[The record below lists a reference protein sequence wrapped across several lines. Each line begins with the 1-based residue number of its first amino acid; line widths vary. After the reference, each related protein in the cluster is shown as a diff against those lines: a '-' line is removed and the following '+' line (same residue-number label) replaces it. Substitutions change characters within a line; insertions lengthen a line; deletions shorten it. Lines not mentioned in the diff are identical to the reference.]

1 MTVNREVKGTLAK
14 LLATEDLIIEHR
26 NCETAQ
32 FDVERRVLTLPIW
45 DQATEAVYDML
56 VSHEVGHALYTPREW
71 EYGKV
76 PQSFL
81 NVVEDA
87 RIEKLMKRRYQGLP
101 KTFFAGYKELSE
113 QDFFESKENV
123 DTFSLIDK
131 INLQYKIG
139 NFQYIAF
146 TDEEQVFVDAVGQC
160 ETFEDVENVSK
171 QIFDFMKEEY
181 EKKQKEE
188 AEEEADSAFEMP
200 QMGGTNPDLG
210 DDSQDPFSQ
219 EPPIDADTDGQ
230 SGDDGDD
237 TEAEG
242 GDVTQDAEIPTTTE
256 GGVEGGNPL
265 EAQTDKIFT
274 DKVKEYV
281 KHGGFETEYVEID
294 KVDPDKLIISWKE
307 ILQMSEERY
316 KVEMPIDGDDSQLW
330 RYNVEKAD
338 LEKSESDYREFFKS
352 SQKEV
357 NYLVKEFE
365 CRKAASSYARA
376 TTSRTGVLDTARLH
390 TYKYNED
397 LFKKV
402 TNLPEGKNHA
412 MVFLLDWSGSMA
424 NCLFDTVKQVLQLTW
439 FCQKVGIPY
448 RVYAFSNSIYSA
460 NYYDRTVDKFEEKLG
475 KISFNQGFGLLEMLT
490 SEGNKKER
498 DRSALALWR
507 NAGVNSTQP
516 KTWSRVYSMGC
527 PAILGLS
534 GTPLMEAIAAMHSVL
549 PQFIKQ
555 TGAEKISLSI
565 LTDGE
570 AAQPSYNCKRSAV
583 MGDNLFRNSFNG
595 RCQLRDRKTGR
606 VYARKDNPLE
616 QTNVFIQNLK
626 DSFRQVQM
634 LGFRLI
640 TPRDTSGY
648 FRMIQY
654 MGFIN
659 EFSEEAIK
667 RFRKQKFYEVTESPY
682 DKLFVMPTTALV
694 DDNPLDDLKE
704 DATKAQVGAAFK
716 KMFKNKAS
724 NKKMLASFAE
734 TVG

>member
-56 VSHEVGHALYTPREW
+56 VSHEVGHALYTPRSWDFKE
-71 EYGKV
+71 V

-113 QDFFESKENV
+113 QDFFEVEGNV
-123 DTFSLIDK
+123 TRFSLIDK

-139 NFQYIAF
+139 NFQFIPF
-146 TDEEQVFVDAVGQC
+146 TDEEQVFVDAVGEC
-160 ETFEDVENVSK
+160 ETFEDVEKVSRD
-171 QIFDFMKEEY
+171 IYEYMKEEFDHQ
-181 EKKQKEE
+181 EKAD
-188 AEEEADSAFEMP
+188 AEDNDSEFEMP
-200 QMGGTNPDLG
+200 DISSNPDLG
-210 DDSQDPFSQ
+210 DDSQDPFSE

-230 SGDDGDD
+230 EESDDG
-237 TEAEG
+237 TESEG
-242 GDVTQDAEIPTTTE
+242 GDLTQDVEDTDHIQE
-256 GGVEGGNPL
+256 GGREGGDPL

-274 DKVKEYV
+274 DKVKDYV
-281 KHGGFETEYVEID
+281 KHGGYETEYVEID

-307 ILQMSEERY
+307 ILEMSEERY
-316 KVEMPIDGDDSQLW
+316 QVQMPKYPDDGQLW

-338 LEKSESDYREFFKS
+338 LDKSEQDYREFFKS

-376 TTSRTGVLDTARLH
+376 TTSRTGVLDTAKLH
-390 TYKYNED
+390 TYRYNED

-402 TNLPEGKNHA
+402 TNLPQGKNHG
-412 MVFLLDWSGSMA
+412 MVFLLDWSGSMS

-448 RVYAFSNSIYSA
+448 RVYAFSNSIYSN
-460 NYYDRTVDKFEEKLG
+460 NYYDRTEDKFEEKLG
-475 KISFNQGFGLLEMLT
+475 KISFNQGFGLLEMLS
-490 SEGNKKER
+490 SEGNKKDK

-516 KTWSRVYSMGC
+516 KVWQRVYSMGC

-549 PQFIKQ
+549 PQFIKK
-555 TGAEKISLSI
+555 TGAEKVSLSI

-570 AAQPSYNCKRSAV
+570 AAQPTYNCKRSAIA
-583 MGDNLFRNSFNG
+583 GDNLFRNSFNG

-616 QTNVFIQNLK
+616 QTNIFIQNLK

-659 EFSEEAIK
+659 EISDEAIK
-667 RFRKQKFYEVTESPY
+667 KFRKQKFYEVTESPY
-682 DKLFVMPTTALV
+682 DKLFVMPTTNIV

>member
-71 EYGKV
+71 EYGAV

-113 QDFFESKENV
+113 QDFFEVQGNV
-123 DTFSLIDK
+123 EKFALIDK
-131 INLQYKIG
+131 INLQYKVG
-139 NFQYIAF
+139 NFQFIPF

-160 ETFEDVENVSK
+160 ETFEDVERVAK
-171 QIFDFMKEEY
+171 EIHQFMKAEY
-181 EKKQKEE
+181 DKQQQED
-188 AEEEADSAFEMP
+188 AEDNDSAFEIP
-200 QMGGTNPDLG
+200 QFNSNPDLG
-210 DDSQDPFSQ
+210 DDSQDPFSE

-230 SGDDGDD
+230 PESDDG
-237 TEAEG
+237 TESEG
-242 GDVTQDAEIPTTTE
+242 GDLTQDVDDTDHIQE
-256 GGVEGGNPL
+256 GGREGGDPM

-281 KHGGFETEYVEID
+281 KHGGYETEYVEID

-316 KVEMPIDGDDSQLW
+316 QVEMPKYPDDGQLW
-330 RYNVEKAD
+330 RYNVEKED

-376 TTSRTGVLDTARLH
+376 TTSRTGVLDTAKLH
-390 TYKYNED
+390 TYRYNED

-402 TNLPEGKNHA
+402 TNLPEGKNHG
-412 MVFLLDWSGSMA
+412 MIFLLDWSGSMS

-448 RVYAFSNSIYSA
+448 RVYAFTNSIYSN
-460 NYYDRTVDKFEEKLG
+460 NYYDRTEDKFEEKLG
-475 KISFNQGFGLLEMLT
+475 KISFNQGFGLLEML
-490 SEGNKKER
+490 SSDGNKQEK

-516 KTWSRVYSMGC
+516 KTWTRIYSMGC
-527 PAILGLS
+527 PSILGLS

-549 PQFIKQ
+549 PQFIKK
-555 TGAEKISLSI
+555 TGAEKVSLSI

-570 AAQPSYNCKRSAV
+570 AAQPSYNCKRAQLS
-583 MGDNLFRNSFNG
+583 DNLFRNSFNG

-616 QTNVFIQNLK
+616 QTNIFIQNLK

-654 MGFIN
+654 MGFIT
-659 EFSEEAIK
+659 EFSDEAIK

-682 DKLFVMPTTALV
+682 DKLFVMPTTAIV
-694 DDNPLDDLKE
+694 DDNPLDDLKQ

>member
-56 VSHEVGHALYTPREW
+56 VSHEVGHALYTPRSWDFKE
-71 EYGKV
+71 V

-113 QDFFESKENV
+113 QDFFEVEGNV
-123 DTFSLIDK
+123 TRFSLIDK

-139 NFQYIAF
+139 NFQFIPF
-146 TDEEQVFVDAVGQC
+146 TDEEQVFVDAVGEC
-160 ETFEDVENVSK
+160 ETFEDVEKVSRD
-171 QIFDFMKEEY
+171 IYEYMKEEFDHQ
-181 EKKQKEE
+181 EKAD
-188 AEEEADSAFEMP
+188 AEDNDSEFEMP
-200 QMGGTNPDLG
+200 DISSNPDLG
-210 DDSQDPFSQ
+210 DDSQDPFSE

-230 SGDDGDD
+230 EESDDG
-237 TEAEG
+237 TESEG
-242 GDVTQDAEIPTTTE
+242 GDLTQDVEDTDHIQE
-256 GGVEGGNPL
+256 GGREGGDPL

-281 KHGGFETEYVEID
+281 KHGGYETEYVEID

-307 ILQMSEERY
+307 ILEMSEERY
-316 KVEMPIDGDDSQLW
+316 QVEMPKYPDDGQLW

-338 LEKSESDYREFFKS
+338 LDKSEQDYREFFKS

-376 TTSRTGVLDTARLH
+376 TTSRTGVLDTAKLH
-390 TYKYNED
+390 TYRYNED

-402 TNLPEGKNHA
+402 TNLPQGKNHG
-412 MVFLLDWSGSMA
+412 MVFLLDWSGSMS

-448 RVYAFSNSIYSA
+448 RVYAFSNSIYSN
-460 NYYDRTVDKFEEKLG
+460 NYYDRTEDKFEEKLG
-475 KISFNQGFGLLEMLT
+475 KISFNQGFGLLEMLS
-490 SEGNKKER
+490 SEGNKKDK

-516 KTWSRVYSMGC
+516 KVWQRVYSMGC

-549 PQFIKQ
+549 PQFIKK
-555 TGAEKISLSI
+555 TGAEKVSLSI

-570 AAQPSYNCKRSAV
+570 AAQPTYNCKRSAIA
-583 MGDNLFRNSFNG
+583 GDNLFRNSFNG

-616 QTNVFIQNLK
+616 QTNIFIQNLK

-659 EFSEEAIK
+659 EISDEAIK

-682 DKLFVMPTTALV
+682 DKLFVMPTTNIV

>member
-56 VSHEVGHALYTPREW
+56 VSHEVGHALYTPRSWDFKE
-71 EYGKV
+71 V

-113 QDFFESKENV
+113 QDFFEVQGNV
-123 DTFSLIDK
+123 TRFSLIDK

-139 NFQYIAF
+139 NFQFIPF
-146 TDEEQVFVDAVGQC
+146 TDEEQVFVDAVGEC
-160 ETFEDVENVSK
+160 ETFEDVEKVSRD
-171 QIFDFMKEEY
+171 IYEYMKEEFDHQ
-181 EKKQKEE
+181 EKAD
-188 AEEEADSAFEMP
+188 AEDNDSEFEMP
-200 QMGGTNPDLG
+200 DISSNPDLG
-210 DDSQDPFSQ
+210 DDSQDPFSE

-230 SGDDGDD
+230 EESDDG
-237 TEAEG
+237 TESEG
-242 GDVTQDAEIPTTTE
+242 GDLTQDVEDTDHIQE
-256 GGVEGGNPL
+256 GGREGGDPL

-274 DKVKEYV
+274 DKVKDYV
-281 KHGGFETEYVEID
+281 KHGGYETEYVEID

-307 ILQMSEERY
+307 ILEMSEERY
-316 KVEMPIDGDDSQLW
+316 QVQMPKYPDDGQLW

-338 LEKSESDYREFFKS
+338 LDKSEQDYREFFKS

-376 TTSRTGVLDTARLH
+376 TTSRTGVLDTAKLH
-390 TYKYNED
+390 TYRYNED

-402 TNLPEGKNHA
+402 TNLPQGKNHG
-412 MVFLLDWSGSMA
+412 MVFLLDWSGSMS

-448 RVYAFSNSIYSA
+448 RVYAFSNSIYSN
-460 NYYDRTVDKFEEKLG
+460 NYYDRTEDKFEEKLG
-475 KISFNQGFGLLEMLT
+475 KISFNQGFGLLEMLS
-490 SEGNKKER
+490 SEGNKKDK

-516 KTWSRVYSMGC
+516 KVWQRVYSMGC

-549 PQFIKQ
+549 PQFIKK
-555 TGAEKISLSI
+555 TGAEKVSLSI

-570 AAQPSYNCKRSAV
+570 AAQPTYNCKRSAIA
-583 MGDNLFRNSFNG
+583 GDNLFRNSFNG

-616 QTNVFIQNLK
+616 QTNIFIQNLK

-659 EFSEEAIK
+659 EISDEAIK

-682 DKLFVMPTTALV
+682 DKLFVMPTTNIV

>member
-56 VSHEVGHALYTPREW
+56 VSHEVGHALYTPRSWDFKE
-71 EYGKV
+71 V

-113 QDFFESKENV
+113 QDFFEVQGNV
-123 DTFSLIDK
+123 TRFSLIDK

-139 NFQYIAF
+139 NFQFIPF
-146 TDEEQVFVDAVGQC
+146 TDEEQVFVDAVGEC
-160 ETFEDVENVSK
+160 ETFEDVEKVSRD
-171 QIFDFMKEEY
+171 IYEYMKEEFDHQ
-181 EKKQKEE
+181 EKAD
-188 AEEEADSAFEMP
+188 AEDNDSEFEMP
-200 QMGGTNPDLG
+200 DISSNPDLG
-210 DDSQDPFSQ
+210 DDSQDPFSE

-230 SGDDGDD
+230 EESDDG
-237 TEAEG
+237 TESEG
-242 GDVTQDAEIPTTTE
+242 GDLTQDVEDTDHIQE
-256 GGVEGGNPL
+256 GGREGGDPL

-274 DKVKEYV
+274 DKVKDYV
-281 KHGGFETEYVEID
+281 KHGGYETEYVEID

-307 ILQMSEERY
+307 ILEMSEERY
-316 KVEMPIDGDDSQLW
+316 QVQMPKYPDDGQLW

-338 LEKSESDYREFFKS
+338 LDKSEQDYREFFKS

-376 TTSRTGVLDTARLH
+376 TTSRTGVLDTAKLH
-390 TYKYNED
+390 TYRYNED

-402 TNLPEGKNHA
+402 TNLPQGKNHG
-412 MVFLLDWSGSMA
+412 MIFLLDWSGSMS

-448 RVYAFSNSIYSA
+448 RVYAFSNSIYSN
-460 NYYDRTVDKFEEKLG
+460 NYYDRTEDKFEEKLG
-475 KISFNQGFGLLEMLT
+475 KISFNQGFGLLEMLS
-490 SEGNKKER
+490 SEGNKKDK

-516 KTWSRVYSMGC
+516 KVWQRVYSMGC

-549 PQFIKQ
+549 PQFIKK
-555 TGAEKISLSI
+555 TGAEKVSLSI

-570 AAQPSYNCKRSAV
+570 AAQPTYNCKRSAIA
-583 MGDNLFRNSFNG
+583 GDNLFRNSFNG

-616 QTNVFIQNLK
+616 QTNIFIQNLK

-659 EFSEEAIK
+659 EISDEAIK

-682 DKLFVMPTTALV
+682 DKLFVMPTTNIV
-694 DDNPLDDLKE
+694 DDNPLEDLKE

>member
-56 VSHEVGHALYTPREW
+56 VSHEVGHALYTPRSWDFKE
-71 EYGKV
+71 V

-113 QDFFESKENV
+113 QDFFEVQGNV
-123 DTFSLIDK
+123 TRFSLIDK

-139 NFQYIAF
+139 NFQFIPF
-146 TDEEQVFVDAVGQC
+146 TDEEQVFVDAVGEC
-160 ETFEDVENVSK
+160 ETFEDVEKVSRD
-171 QIFDFMKEEY
+171 IYEYMKEEFDHQ
-181 EKKQKEE
+181 EKAD
-188 AEEEADSAFEMP
+188 AEDNDSEFEMP
-200 QMGGTNPDLG
+200 DISSNPDLG
-210 DDSQDPFSQ
+210 DDSQDPFSE

-230 SGDDGDD
+230 EETDDG
-237 TEAEG
+237 TESEG
-242 GDVTQDAEIPTTTE
+242 GDLTQDVEDTDHIQE
-256 GGVEGGNPL
+256 GGREGGDPL

-274 DKVKEYV
+274 DKVKDYV
-281 KHGGFETEYVEID
+281 KHGGYETEYVEID

-307 ILQMSEERY
+307 ILEMSEERY
-316 KVEMPIDGDDSQLW
+316 QVQMPKYPDDGQLW

-338 LEKSESDYREFFKS
+338 LDKSEQDYREFFKS

-376 TTSRTGVLDTARLH
+376 TTSRTGVLDTAKLH
-390 TYKYNED
+390 TYRYNED

-402 TNLPEGKNHA
+402 TNLPQGKNHG
-412 MVFLLDWSGSMA
+412 MIFLLDWSGSMS

-448 RVYAFSNSIYSA
+448 RVYAFSNSIYSN
-460 NYYDRTVDKFEEKLG
+460 NYYDRTEDKFEEKLG
-475 KISFNQGFGLLEMLT
+475 KISFNQGFGLLEMLS
-490 SEGNKKER
+490 SEGNKKDK

-516 KTWSRVYSMGC
+516 KVWQRVYSMGC

-549 PQFIKQ
+549 PQFIKK
-555 TGAEKISLSI
+555 TGAEKVSLSI

-570 AAQPSYNCKRSAV
+570 AAQPTYNCKRSAIA
-583 MGDNLFRNSFNG
+583 GDNLFRNSFNG

-616 QTNVFIQNLK
+616 QTNIFIQNLK

-659 EFSEEAIK
+659 EISDEAIK

-682 DKLFVMPTTALV
+682 DKLFVMPTTNIV

>member
-56 VSHEVGHALYTPREW
+56 VSHEVGHALYTPRSWDFKE
-71 EYGKV
+71 V

-113 QDFFESKENV
+113 QDFFEVEGNV
-123 DTFSLIDK
+123 TRFSLIDK

-139 NFQYIAF
+139 NFQFIPF
-146 TDEEQVFVDAVGQC
+146 TDEEQVFVDAVGEC
-160 ETFEDVENVSK
+160 ETFEDVEKVSRD
-171 QIFDFMKEEY
+171 IYEYMKEEFDHQ
-181 EKKQKEE
+181 EKAD
-188 AEEEADSAFEMP
+188 AEDNDSEFEMP
-200 QMGGTNPDLG
+200 DISSNPDLG
-210 DDSQDPFSQ
+210 DDSQDPFSE

-230 SGDDGDD
+230 EESDDG
-237 TEAEG
+237 TESEG
-242 GDVTQDAEIPTTTE
+242 GDLTQDVEDTDHIQE
-256 GGVEGGNPL
+256 GGREGGDPL

-274 DKVKEYV
+274 DKVKDYV
-281 KHGGFETEYVEID
+281 KHGGYETEYVEID

-307 ILQMSEERY
+307 ILEMSEERY
-316 KVEMPIDGDDSQLW
+316 QVQMPKYPDDGQLW

-338 LEKSESDYREFFKS
+338 LDKSEQDYREFFKS

-376 TTSRTGVLDTARLH
+376 TTSRTGVLDTAKLH
-390 TYKYNED
+390 TYRYNED

-402 TNLPEGKNHA
+402 TNLPQGKNHG
-412 MVFLLDWSGSMA
+412 MIFLLDWSGSMS

-448 RVYAFSNSIYSA
+448 RVYAFSNSIYSN
-460 NYYDRTVDKFEEKLG
+460 NYYDRTEDKFEEKLG
-475 KISFNQGFGLLEMLT
+475 KISFNQGFGLLEMLS
-490 SEGNKKER
+490 SEGNKKDK

-516 KTWSRVYSMGC
+516 KVWQRVYSMGC

-549 PQFIKQ
+549 PQFIKK
-555 TGAEKISLSI
+555 TGAEKVSLSI

-570 AAQPSYNCKRSAV
+570 AAQPTYNCKRSAIA
-583 MGDNLFRNSFNG
+583 GDNLFRNSFNG

-616 QTNVFIQNLK
+616 QTNIFIQNLK

-659 EFSEEAIK
+659 EISDEAIK

-682 DKLFVMPTTALV
+682 DKLFVMPTTNIV

>member
-56 VSHEVGHALYTPREW
+56 VSHEVGHALYTPRSWDFKE
-71 EYGKV
+71 V

-113 QDFFESKENV
+113 QDFFEVEGNV
-123 DTFSLIDK
+123 TRFSLIDK

-139 NFQYIAF
+139 NFQFIAF
-146 TDEEQVFVDAVGQC
+146 TDEEQVFVDAVGEC
-160 ETFEDVENVSK
+160 ETFEDVEKVSRD
-171 QIFDFMKEEY
+171 IYEYMKEEFDHQ
-181 EKKQKEE
+181 EKAD
-188 AEEEADSAFEMP
+188 AEDNDSAFEMP
-200 QMGGTNPDLG
+200 DISSNPDLG
-210 DDSQDPFSQ
+210 DDSQDPFSE

-230 SGDDGDD
+230 EESDDG
-237 TEAEG
+237 TESEG
-242 GDVTQDAEIPTTTE
+242 GDLTQDVEDTDHIQE
-256 GGVEGGNPL
+256 GGREGGDPL

-281 KHGGFETEYVEID
+281 KHGGYETEYVEID

-307 ILQMSEERY
+307 ILEMSEERY
-316 KVEMPIDGDDSQLW
+316 QVEMPKYPDDGQLW

-376 TTSRTGVLDTARLH
+376 TTSRTGVLDTAKLH
-390 TYKYNED
+390 TYRYNED

-402 TNLPEGKNHA
+402 TNLPQGKNHG
-412 MVFLLDWSGSMA
+412 MVFLLDWSGSMS

-460 NYYDRTVDKFEEKLG
+460 NYYDRTEDKFEEKLG
-475 KISFNQGFGLLEMLT
+475 KISFNQGFGLLEMLS
-490 SEGNKKER
+490 SEGNKKDK

-516 KTWSRVYSMGC
+516 KVWQRVYSMGC

-549 PQFIKQ
+549 PQFIKK
-555 TGAEKISLSI
+555 TGAEKVSLSI

-616 QTNVFIQNLK
+616 QTNIFIQNLK

-659 EFSEEAIK
+659 EISDEAIK

-682 DKLFVMPTTALV
+682 DKLFVMPTTNIV

>member
-56 VSHEVGHALYTPREW
+56 VSHEVGHALYTPRSWDFKE
-71 EYGKV
+71 V

-113 QDFFESKENV
+113 QDFFEVQGNV
-123 DTFSLIDK
+123 TRFSLIDK

-139 NFQYIAF
+139 NFQFIPF
-146 TDEEQVFVDAVGQC
+146 TDEEQVFVDAVGEC
-160 ETFEDVENVSK
+160 ETFEDVEKVSRD
-171 QIFDFMKEEY
+171 IYEYMKEEFDHQ
-181 EKKQKEE
+181 EKAD
-188 AEEEADSAFEMP
+188 AEDNDSEFEMP
-200 QMGGTNPDLG
+200 DISSNPDLG
-210 DDSQDPFSQ
+210 DDSQDPFSE

-230 SGDDGDD
+230 EESDDG
-237 TEAEG
+237 TESEG
-242 GDVTQDAEIPTTTE
+242 GDLTQDVEDTDHIQE
-256 GGVEGGNPL
+256 GGREGGDPL

-274 DKVKEYV
+274 DKVKDYV
-281 KHGGFETEYVEID
+281 KHGGYETEYVEID

-307 ILQMSEERY
+307 ILEMSEERY
-316 KVEMPIDGDDSQLW
+316 QVQMPKYPDDGQLW

-338 LEKSESDYREFFKS
+338 LDKSEQDYREFFKS

-365 CRKAASSYARA
+365 CRKAASSYARS
-376 TTSRTGVLDTARLH
+376 TTSRTGVLDTAKLH
-390 TYKYNED
+390 TYRYNED

-402 TNLPEGKNHA
+402 TNLPQGKNHG
-412 MVFLLDWSGSMA
+412 MIFLLDWSGSMS

-448 RVYAFSNSIYSA
+448 RVYAFSNSIYSN
-460 NYYDRTVDKFEEKLG
+460 NYYDRTEDKFEEKLG
-475 KISFNQGFGLLEMLT
+475 KISFNQGFGLLEMLS
-490 SEGNKKER
+490 SEGNKKDK

-516 KTWSRVYSMGC
+516 KVWQRVYSMGC

-549 PQFIKQ
+549 PQFIKK
-555 TGAEKISLSI
+555 TGAEKVSLSI

-570 AAQPSYNCKRSAV
+570 AAQPTYNCKRSAIA
-583 MGDNLFRNSFNG
+583 GDNLFRNSFNG

-616 QTNVFIQNLK
+616 QTNIFIQNLK

-659 EFSEEAIK
+659 EISDEAIK

-682 DKLFVMPTTALV
+682 DKLFVMPTTNIV

>member
-56 VSHEVGHALYTPREW
+56 VSHEVGHALYTPRSWDFKE
-71 EYGKV
+71 V

-113 QDFFESKENV
+113 QDFFEVQGNV
-123 DTFSLIDK
+123 TRFSLIDK

-139 NFQYIAF
+139 NFQFIPF
-146 TDEEQVFVDAVGQC
+146 TDEEQVFVDAVGEC
-160 ETFEDVENVSK
+160 ETFEDVEKVSRD
-171 QIFDFMKEEY
+171 IYEYMKEEFDHQ
-181 EKKQKEE
+181 EKAD
-188 AEEEADSAFEMP
+188 AEDNDSEFEMP
-200 QMGGTNPDLG
+200 DISSNPDLG
-210 DDSQDPFSQ
+210 DDSQDPFSE

-230 SGDDGDD
+230 EESDDG
-237 TEAEG
+237 TESEG
-242 GDVTQDAEIPTTTE
+242 GDLTQDVEDTDHIQE
-256 GGVEGGNPL
+256 GGREGGDPL

-274 DKVKEYV
+274 DKVKDYV
-281 KHGGFETEYVEID
+281 KHGGYETEYVEID

-307 ILQMSEERY
+307 ILEMSEERY
-316 KVEMPIDGDDSQLW
+316 QVQMPKYPDDGQLW

-338 LEKSESDYREFFKS
+338 LDKSEQDYREFFKS

-376 TTSRTGVLDTARLH
+376 TTSRTGVLDTAKLH
-390 TYKYNED
+390 TYRYNED

-402 TNLPEGKNHA
+402 TNLPQGKNHG
-412 MVFLLDWSGSMA
+412 MIFLLDWSGSMS

-448 RVYAFSNSIYSA
+448 RVYAFSNSIYSN
-460 NYYDRTVDKFEEKLG
+460 NYYDRTEDKFEEKLG
-475 KISFNQGFGLLEMLT
+475 KISFNQGFGLLEMLS
-490 SEGNKKER
+490 SEGNKKDK

-516 KTWSRVYSMGC
+516 KVWQRVYSMGC

-549 PQFIKQ
+549 PQFIKK
-555 TGAEKISLSI
+555 TGAEKVSLSI

-570 AAQPSYNCKRSAV
+570 AAQPTYNCKRSAIA
-583 MGDNLFRNSFNG
+583 GDNLFRNSFNG

-616 QTNVFIQNLK
+616 QTNIFIQNLK

-659 EFSEEAIK
+659 EISDEAIK

-682 DKLFVMPTTALV
+682 DKLFVMPTTNIV

>member
-1 MTVNREVKGTLAK
+1 M
-14 LLATEDLIIEHR
+14 
-26 NCETAQ
+26 
-32 FDVERRVLTLPIW
+32 
-45 DQATEAVYDML
+45 
-56 VSHEVGHALYTPREW
+56 
-71 EYGKV
+71 
-76 PQSFL
+76 
-81 NVVEDA
+81 
-87 RIEKLMKRRYQGLP
+87 
-101 KTFFAGYKELSE
+101 
-113 QDFFESKENV
+113 
-123 DTFSLIDK
+123 IDK
-131 INLQYKIG
+131 INLQYKVG
-139 NFQYIAF
+139 NFQFIPF

-160 ETFEDVENVSK
+160 ETFEDVERVAK
-171 QIFDFMKEEY
+171 EIHQFMKAEY
-181 EKKQKEE
+181 DKQQQED
-188 AEEEADSAFEMP
+188 AEDNDSAFEIP
-200 QMGGTNPDLG
+200 QFNSNPDLG
-210 DDSQDPFSQ
+210 DDSQDPFSE

-230 SGDDGDD
+230 PESDDG
-237 TEAEG
+237 TESEG
-242 GDVTQDAEIPTTTE
+242 GDLTQDVDDTDHIQE
-256 GGVEGGNPL
+256 GGREGGDPM

-281 KHGGFETEYVEID
+281 KHGGYETEYVEID

-316 KVEMPIDGDDSQLW
+316 KVEMPKYPDDGQLW
-330 RYNVEKAD
+330 RYNVEKED

-376 TTSRTGVLDTARLH
+376 TTSRTGVLDTAKLH
-390 TYKYNED
+390 TYRYNED

-402 TNLPEGKNHA
+402 TNLPEGKNHG
-412 MVFLLDWSGSMA
+412 MIFLLDWSGSMS

-448 RVYAFSNSIYSA
+448 RVYAFTNSIYSN
-460 NYYDRTVDKFEEKLG
+460 NYYDRTEDKFEEKLG
-475 KISFNQGFGLLEMLT
+475 KISFNQGFGLLEML
-490 SEGNKKER
+490 SSDGNKQEK

-516 KTWSRVYSMGC
+516 KTWTRIYSMGC
-527 PAILGLS
+527 PSILGLS

-549 PQFIKQ
+549 PQFIKK
-555 TGAEKISLSI
+555 TGAEKVSLSI

-570 AAQPSYNCKRSAV
+570 AAQPSYNCKRAQLS
-583 MGDNLFRNSFNG
+583 DNLFRNSFNG

-616 QTNVFIQNLK
+616 QTNIFIQNLK

-654 MGFIN
+654 MGFIT
-659 EFSEEAIK
+659 EFSDEAIK
-667 RFRKQKFYEVTESPY
+667 RFRKQKFYEVTQSPY
-682 DKLFVMPTTALV
+682 DKLFVMPTTAIV
-694 DDNPLDDLKE
+694 DDNPLEDLKE

>member
-56 VSHEVGHALYTPREW
+56 VSHEVGHALYTPRSWDFKE
-71 EYGKV
+71 V

-113 QDFFESKENV
+113 QDFFEVEGNV
-123 DTFSLIDK
+123 TRFSLIDK

-139 NFQYIAF
+139 NFQFIPF
-146 TDEEQVFVDAVGQC
+146 TDEEQVFVDAVGEC
-160 ETFEDVENVSK
+160 ETFEDVEKVSRD
-171 QIFDFMKEEY
+171 IYEYMKEEFDHQ
-181 EKKQKEE
+181 EKAD
-188 AEEEADSAFEMP
+188 AEDNDSEFEMP
-200 QMGGTNPDLG
+200 DISSNPDLG
-210 DDSQDPFSQ
+210 DDSQDPFSE

-230 SGDDGDD
+230 EESDDG
-237 TEAEG
+237 TESEG
-242 GDVTQDAEIPTTTE
+242 GDLTQDEVDTDHIQE
-256 GGVEGGNPL
+256 GGREGGDPL

-274 DKVKEYV
+274 DKVKDYV
-281 KHGGFETEYVEID
+281 KHGGYETEYVEID

-307 ILQMSEERY
+307 ILEMSEERY
-316 KVEMPIDGDDSQLW
+316 QVQMPKYPDDGQLW

-338 LEKSESDYREFFKS
+338 LDKSEQDYREFFKS

-376 TTSRTGVLDTARLH
+376 TTSRTGVLDTAKLH
-390 TYKYNED
+390 TYRYNED

-402 TNLPEGKNHA
+402 TNLPQGKNHG
-412 MVFLLDWSGSMA
+412 MIFLLDWSGSMS

-448 RVYAFSNSIYSA
+448 RVYAFSNSIYSN
-460 NYYDRTVDKFEEKLG
+460 NYYDRTEDKFEEKLG
-475 KISFNQGFGLLEMLT
+475 KISFNQGFGLLEMLS
-490 SEGNKKER
+490 SEGNKKDK

-516 KTWSRVYSMGC
+516 KVWQRVYSMGC

-549 PQFIKQ
+549 PQFIKK
-555 TGAEKISLSI
+555 TGAEKVSLSI

-570 AAQPSYNCKRSAV
+570 AAQPTYNCKRSAIA
-583 MGDNLFRNSFNG
+583 GDNLFRNSFNG

-616 QTNVFIQNLK
+616 QTNIFIQNLK

-659 EFSEEAIK
+659 EISDEAIK

-682 DKLFVMPTTALV
+682 DKLFVMPTTNIV